1 MPDELGTVAAGGAAV
16 ADAPAPETI
25 ESPTPET
32 PEGGEPGGGIPEG
45 DEPAPETPEG
55 DEPEPETEPEGD
67 EEEIEGADGR
77 KVDLKTREALAALK
91 KTNPEAAKR
100 IGDIYHRAQ
109 AIIKDLGA
117 TNISDA
123 VNKVR
128 QMAATMEAVGGEEGL
143 TELQGEVGDYRTEI
157 KQFSEGDPALLNQL
171 HEANPESFVTAIANG
186 LDLILDKS
194 PKLLDRALLPAMAAR
209 LEAAGMFNSMTQ
221 LSKLIEEGKG
231 QEAFDLTKQIREWL
245 DKAKGLATTQRD
257 AKTRKDPAQ
266 EANERTRQELAQQ
279 KLDLYNEAAVAD
291 VNKVNNSAIAKST
304 DTFFKDLKLGSEG
317 RGEFKA
323 RLTEKIWKR
332 MSDDK
337 PYLRA
342 AEALAG
348 KGDRARHVRFIAAKF
363 AEYLPTEFKK
373 LRDAMYPNYKAG
385 GKKVAVAAKPAPG
398 TNGKSAAPAPKATPG
413 KMYSRSEVDIDATP
427 QMFLITG
434 KAYLKGTRTPV
445 PYQR

>member
-1 MPDELGTVAAGGAAV
+1 MPDELGTVAAGGTAV

-25 ESPTPET
+25 ESPAPET

-55 DEPEPETEPEGD
+55 DEPEPEGEPEGD

-77 KVDLKTREALAALK
+77 RVDFKTREALAALK

-109 AIIKDLGA
+109 AIIKDVGA
-117 TNISDA
+117 ANISDA

-221 LSKLIEEGKG
+221 LAKLIQEGKG
-231 QEAFDLTKQIREWL
+231 QEAYDLTGQIKEWL
-245 DKAKGLATTQRD
+245 DKAKGLATTQKD
-257 AKTRKDPAQ
+257 AKSRVDPAQ

-279 KLDLYNEAAVAD
+279 KQDLYNEAAVSD
-291 VNKVNNSAIAKST
+291 VNKVNNTNIGKLTES
-304 DTFFKDLKLGSEG
+304 FFKDIKLNSEG
-317 RGEFKA
+317 RGDFKA
-323 RLTEKIWKR
+323 SLTERIWKR
-332 MSDDK
+332 MSEDK

-363 AEYLPTEFKK
+363 NEYLPTEFKK
-373 LRDAMYPNYKAG
+373 LRDARYPNYKG
-385 GKKVAVAAKPAPG
+385 GAKKIAVAAKPAG
-398 TNGKSAAPAPKATPG
+398 TNGKVAAPAAKAVPG
-413 KMYSRSEVDIDATP
+413 KVYTRGEVDIDATP
-427 QMFLITG
+427 QVFIIQG
-434 KAYLKGTRTPV
+434 KAFLKGTRTPV
-445 PYQR
+445 AYQR